1 MTHAPK
7 GTLTPESAMIFAL
20 WYSWRLRHRTGPTD
34 AAAAD
39 DGVAAAGR
47 ARRRSTLAAVDVS
60 IVLNVSRVEGG
71 VVVCAGA
78 ETSSSTLSSSGRVS
92 ASSSAGVMR
101 PF

>member
-78 ETSSSTLSSSGRVS
+78 ETSLFDSSSGRVS